1 MRKQVQIYGDSVM
14 RGVILGEDNRYCFS
28 RGGKIDAFMQE
39 FPVDIQNK
47 SSFGC
52 TVTKGCQLLEKGLKK
67 QEASPCDMILVEYGG
82 NDCDFNWE
90 EVAAA
95 PEAEHLPKT
104 PLSKFE
110 GMMRGAVKAIKDKVI
125 TPLLMS
131 LPPIDAER
139 YIGWITKTGLSKQNI
154 VKWLGDVHMIYRFQ
168 ELYSNTIG
176 KIARET
182 GSFFVDVRSYFLDKH
197 NYKHL
202 FCADG
207 IHPNVDGHEL
217 IRVAFGEFM
226 RRNDG
231 LLACGG

>member
-1 MRKQVQIYGDSVM
+1 
-14 RGVILGEDNRYCFS
+14 
-28 RGGKIDAFMQE
+28 
-39 FPVDIQNK
+39 
-47 SSFGC
+47 
-52 TVTKGCQLLEKGLKK
+52 
-67 QEASPCDMILVEYGG
+67 MILVEYGG

-110 GMMRGAVKAIKDKVI
+110 GMMRGAVKAIKDKGI
-125 TPLLMS
+125 TPLADVAAAHRRGALYRLDHKDGPVKAEYRQVARRRAHD
-131 LPPIDAER
+131 LPLP
-139 YIGWITKTGLSKQNI
+139 GTL
-154 VKWLGDVHMIYRFQ
+154 FQ
-168 ELYSNTIG
+168 HHRQDR
-176 KIARET
+176 ARD